1 MSSLGST
8 SFENSVERRSGISF
22 EVLFDICKSPYID
35 SIEYKVH
42 PLSQRAACAINFY
55 VRVTS
60 ALQKHSKVLV
70 LPCFIALICAVI
82 VCPLICFLLLLVVDL
97 TLKHGKVSNVDR
109 KEKKEKEEKS
119 NRGATTDTTDGKT
132 QTPLWTLPR
141 ENQDGETPR
150 EVEEEMRTPKNATM
164 GFEKRTLRTENRD
177 GETMRR
183 TRACFITP
191 TNELKQ
197 FRSSIPPLIE
207 EQPLCSI
214 AVAVKIPKV
223 EIPIGQNPGSRN
235 PERSKSRTGQN
246 PEGSKS
252 RTGQNPEGWKSRM
265 GQNPEGSK
273 PRIG

>member
-1 MSSLGST
+1 MLRTAPAHCRQEYYVRSL
-8 SFENSVERRSGISF
+8 NSIRRIK
-22 EVLFDICKSPYID
+22 EALYIQ
-35 SIEYKVH
+35 YNT
-42 PLSQRAACAINFY
+42 AINRDNG
-55 VRVTS
+55 VE
-60 ALQKHSKVLV
+60 VLV

-177 GETMRR
+177 GETTRR

-191 TNELKQ
+191 TNELKY
-197 FRSSIPPLIE
+197 RLAMTS
-207 EQPLCSI
+207 
-214 AVAVKIPKV
+214 AVHI
-223 EIPIGQNPGSRN
+223 ID
-235 PERSKSRTGQN
+235 SKM
-246 PEGSKS
+246 
-252 RTGQNPEGWKSRM
+252 EGWTVV
-265 GQNPEGSK
+265 P
-273 PRIG
+273 